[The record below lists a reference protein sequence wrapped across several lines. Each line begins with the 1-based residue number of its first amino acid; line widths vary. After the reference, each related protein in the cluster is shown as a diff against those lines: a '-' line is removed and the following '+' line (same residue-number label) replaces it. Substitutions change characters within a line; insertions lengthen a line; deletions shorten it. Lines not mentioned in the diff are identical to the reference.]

1 VVSVAASVKLFYILI
16 ILIGCYVFLGNSD
29 WLLSCD
35 RKQTADG
42 VDTDSEWLRL
52 LTEQQRLQQVEVQR
66 WRHVLVSS
74 IQIVEQMEDALRNLH
89 DGVIQ
94 RSDDIV
100 ALIEK
105 AKLSATA
112 HVADSSNAAHITED
126 STSTN
131 STASSPDE
139 SIPA

>member
-1 VVSVAASVKLFYILI
+1 M
-16 ILIGCYVFLGNSD
+16 
-29 WLLSCD
+29 CD
-35 RKQTADG
+35 RRDATDD
-42 VDTDSEWLRL
+42 VDSDSEWLRL

-74 IQIVEQMEDALRNLH
+74 IQIVGQMEDALRNLH
-89 DGVIQ
+89 DGVVQ

-112 HVADSSNAAHITED
+112 HVADSPNAAHVIED

-131 STASSPDE
+131 STASSTEE
-139 SIPA
+139 STPSAA